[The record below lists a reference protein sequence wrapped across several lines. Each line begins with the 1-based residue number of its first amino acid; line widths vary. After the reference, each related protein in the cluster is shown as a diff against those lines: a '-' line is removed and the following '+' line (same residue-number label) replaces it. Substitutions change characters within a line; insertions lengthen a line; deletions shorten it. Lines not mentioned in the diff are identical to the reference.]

1 MKIGILK
8 EIKDTENRVAVT
20 PVGVYE
26 LNRSGHLVY
35 IQKGAGL
42 GSGFED
48 AEYITAG
55 ARILE
60 IPRDIYEAADMIV
73 KVKEPLKEE
82 YQLLKEKQILFTYL
96 HLAAEPELAAV
107 LLEKK
112 IVGIAYETIERD
124 RALPLLMPMS
134 EIAGRMSI
142 QIGARFLE
150 RPFGKGI
157 LLGGVPGVKT
167 ACVAIVGG
175 GTVGINA
182 AKIALGMGARVTIL
196 DMSETRLRYL
206 DDIFSGRAQT
216 LISDP
221 YNIAEA
227 VEKADLLIGGV
238 LIPGAKAPKLVTR
251 AMVQRMKAGS
261 VIVDVAVDQGACVE
275 TVDRV
280 TTHTNPV
287 YESCGVIHYSVA
299 NIPGAVARTAT
310 LALTKATLPYMLKIA
325 DKGWLTMINEDS
337 GLAKGVNTLDGAV
350 THPSVAE
357 SVGLQHTPLSEVVP
371 RVA

>member
-1 MKIGILK
+1 MKIGLLK

-26 LNRSGHLVY
+26 LNRSGHQVY
-35 IQKGAGL
+35 MQKGAGL

-48 AEYITAG
+48 GQYKLAG
-55 ARILE
+55 ARVLE
-60 IPRDIYEAADMIV
+60 KPEEVYDTSDMII
-73 KVKEPLKEE
+73 KVKEPLREE
-82 YQLLKEKQILFTYL
+82 YALLRERQILFTYL
-96 HLAAEPELAAV
+96 HLAAEPELTAV

-112 IVGIAYETIERD
+112 IVGIAYETIEKD
-124 RALPLLMPMS
+124 RTLPLLMPMS

-167 ACVAIVGG
+167 AEVTIAGG

-196 DMSETRLRYL
+196 DMSEPRLRYL
-206 DDIFSGRAQT
+206 DDIFSSRAQT
-216 LISDP
+216 LISDA
-221 YNIAEA
+221 YNVAEA

-251 AMVQRMKAGS
+251 EMVQKMRPGS

-287 YESCGVIHYSVA
+287 YESHGVIHYCVA

-310 LALTKATLPYMLKIA
+310 LALTKATLPYLIKIA
-325 DKGWLTMINEDS
+325 NKGWLAMVNEDS
-337 GLAKGVNTLDGAV
+337 GLAKGINTLDGAI

-357 SVGLQHTPLSEVVP
+357 SVGLKYTPLSEVLQ